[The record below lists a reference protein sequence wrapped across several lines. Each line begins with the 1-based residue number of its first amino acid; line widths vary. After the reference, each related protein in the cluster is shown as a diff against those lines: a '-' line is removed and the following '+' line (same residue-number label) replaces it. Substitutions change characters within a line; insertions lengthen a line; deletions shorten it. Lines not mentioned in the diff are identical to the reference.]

1 MKPIPTKLTTLKS
14 TRPMTPARPF
24 TKTHLQKIN
33 DKLDALGQYH
43 QELVED
49 LPPYDEFVAER
60 LTRRGIEKTIELIA
74 DAVLDI
80 TMIIISAK
88 GLEKPVDS
96 AESIRVLSKH
106 KFLSP
111 GLAAKL
117 EDLIRFRNL
126 LVHRYAHV
134 EEEKEY
140 ANIEENHEDIVD
152 FIKEMEVLLRQ
163 EKQEQKSQQ
172 KLSK

>member
-1 MKPIPTKLTTLKS
+1 MKP
-14 TRPMTPARPF
+14 TRLMTPARPF

-43 QELVED
+43 RELVED
-49 LPPYDEFVAER
+49 LPSYDVFVEKR

-80 TMIIISAK
+80 AMIIISAK
-88 GLEKPVDS
+88 GLEKPSDS
-96 AESIRVLSKH
+96 AESIQVLSTH
-106 KFLSP
+106 HFLSP

-134 EEEKEY
+134 EEKKEY
-140 ANIEENHEDIVD
+140 ANIEENHEDIID
-152 FIKEMEVLLRQ
+152 FIKEMETLL
-163 EKQEQKSQQ
+163 QKERSSQ
-172 KLSK
+172 KKVK